1 MLPAPGSAQRPSH
14 SAIFVDIENIYYYL
28 KNCHVGAPDTV
39 VYEIIRQTRS
49 WLREQ
54 RGEPTLVMLGYADF
68 DQVDISLGDLYLMG
82 VEPRTVVS
90 TGHKNAADMRLCIDA
105 LEILYTRP
113 DICTFT
119 LVGGDRDYIP
129 LVQHLQKQGRTV
141 LVVAFRGNVS
151 GDLLSLV
158 GENCFVDAAQFLDER
173 LARQIQ
179 SASITATTMKATS
192 AISSPTSFQARTTFN
207 PAVPIEDVETR
218 RCLEILVNE
227 YGAYYPEVWLTPFS
241 RRLNEA
247 FPLLANHER
256 RMLIANLEMAG
267 AIRVERR
274 EGNPYPYSVAIINW
288 DHPTVQEV
296 NDPQAYSG
304 IREE

>member
-1 MLPAPGSAQRPSH
+1 MSSNYPAHREAGY

-28 KNCHVGAPDTV
+28 KNGGVSEPDAI
-39 VYEIIRQTRS
+39 VYELIRRTRT
-49 WLREQ
+49 WLYEQ
-54 RGEPTLVMLGYADF
+54 RREPSLVLIGYADF

-90 TGHKNAADMRLCIDA
+90 TEYKNAADMRLCIDA

-113 DICTFT
+113 DIQTFV

-129 LVQHLQKQGRTV
+129 LVQHLQRQGRTV
-141 LVVAFRGNVS
+141 LIVTFRGNLS
-151 GDLLSLV
+151 GDLLNLV
-158 GENCFVDAAQFLDER
+158 GENYFVDASTILDEEMAR
-173 LARQIQ
+173 YIENVLAN
-179 SASITATTMKATS
+179 M
-192 AISSPTSFQARTTFN
+192 SSKRPVVPPSLLPPAPKGSFN
-207 PAVPIEDVETR
+207 PSEPITDEDTR
-218 RCLEILVNE
+218 RCLQILVNE
-227 YGAYYPEVWLTPFS
+227 YGIHYAEVWLTPFL

-256 RMLIANLEMAG
+256 RALIANLVSAG

-288 DHPTVQEV
+288 DHPTVHEV
-296 NDPQAYSG
+296 NEPQ
-304 IREE
+304 E